1 MQELSPHSYGYIIPR
16 NQSNCKMYALI
27 LFNLMNRPGAE
38 GEAGNL
44 EDSLKIAGFEEPLMF
59 QWTNPNELHNMIGVG
74 VDGVRRENCSLF
86 MVCLM
91 SHGSMGSLEAGG
103 GNKTQI
109 NSILHQLKGELP
121 PDIPLVRP
129 LSPTL

>member
-1 MQELSPHSYGYIIPR
+1 
-16 NQSNCKMYALI
+16 
-27 LFNLMNRPGAE
+27 
-38 GEAGNL
+38 
-44 EDSLKIAGFEEPLMF
+44 MF

-86 MVCLM
+86 IVCLM